1 MSAYFPRFLS
11 KRPLGGFIFGGPSSG
26 GGVLPTEEE
35 LLFLQSLIVPG
46 IKIYEPVMEDGQLV
60 LEENGDCLVDWGGE
74 YAT

>member
-11 KRPLGGFIFGGPSSG
+11 KRPLGGFIFGGSG
-26 GGVLPTEEE
+26 GGLPTEEE
-35 LLFLQSLIVPG
+35 LAFLQQLTMTG